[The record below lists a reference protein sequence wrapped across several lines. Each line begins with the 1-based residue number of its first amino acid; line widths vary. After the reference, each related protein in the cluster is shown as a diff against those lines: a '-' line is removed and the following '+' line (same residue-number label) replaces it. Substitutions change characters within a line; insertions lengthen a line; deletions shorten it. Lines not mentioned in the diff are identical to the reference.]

1 MILLKLLFLLGFML
15 VGASFAMINDA
26 PVVVDLYF
34 MRPQLPLSIL
44 LLLALGCGILLGG
57 LAGSVYFMRVKKE
70 NADLRR
76 KARLV
81 REEVQNLRSMPVK
94 GH

>member
-1 MILLKLLFLLGFML
+1 VILLKLLFLLGFML

>member
-94 GH
+94 GR